1 MIDLAKRYRPLRVL
15 CVEETDLQRKLM
27 QACLDVIE
35 AEALFARNAA
45 EAVAYFREH
54 PVDMVFIDIDRHAP
68 GELGGYRRM
77 RAVKRR
83 GPAVPIIAI
92 TDNDRHWSE
101 AAYREAG
108 FDGLFSKPIEPTRLF
123 RIIDDVLQAHHQPP
137 LLAPLRGAP
146 DNAHVA

>member
-1 MIDLAKRYRPLRVL
+1 MIDLAKRYRPLRIL
-15 CVEETDLQRKLM
+15 CVEEDDLERKLM

-35 AEALFARNAA
+35 AEAIFAPTAA
-45 EAVAYFREH
+45 EAIAYFQEH

-83 GPAVPIIAI
+83 GPSVPIIAI
-92 TDNDRHWSE
+92 TDNDRHWTE

-108 FDGLFSKPIEPTRLF
+108 FDHMFPKPIEPTRLF
-123 RIIDDVLQAHHQPP
+123 HIIDEVLQAHDQPP
-137 LLAPLRGAP
+137 LLAPECALN
-146 DNAHVA
+146 NAHLA